1 MIEEDKRLLNAAKGM
16 NQDALVRIFDE
27 YSTALYR
34 YSFRLCRDAMLADQ
48 IVGDV
53 FARLLEQ
60 FACGNGPTSNLRSY
74 LFQSAYHLV
83 VDESRRSY
91 RFTSVEELV
100 LFSSDG
106 LSEFQGVEN
115 RMAGEILLQAMRSQL
130 TELQRHVVILRF
142 MEGLSLYETARVV
155 GKNVN
160 NVKAIQNRAVK
171 TLRKALEKA
180 EARNVS
186 ANLTRITPYVT
197 NRPVS
202 TMPRA

>member
-186 ANLTRITPYVT
+186 TNRTRITPYVT